1 MKLRIRFTKEGP
13 VRFVGHLDF
22 MRFMQRVLKKSGL
35 DVVYTG
41 GFNPHMILSF
51 AAPLGVGEET
61 VGDYAD
67 VEVAYRDPFELD
79 PNEIYMMRDHGLD
92 NDELPDAP
100 SGKAMLDML
109 NQASCEGVIFT
120 SITRIGQLRES
131 NAMAIVRY
139 ASWDIALA
147 DSFLSG
153 RSPEELAS
161 LIMEKETILF
171 KKVTKKAEKTVDIR
185 PLIVSVTSPEQE
197 IRHISGMSRHLL
209 LTCAAG
215 SSQNLKPSTVLEVLA
230 KFCGQEFDP
239 YGFRLLRTELYA
251 DGLIPLGKIGERLRY
266 SSLSE

>member
-61 VGDYAD
+61 IGDYAD
-67 VEVAYRDPFELD
+67 VEVAYRDPFPLN
-79 PNEIYMMRDHGLD
+79 PNEIYMMRDHGLQ
-92 NDELPDAP
+92 NDELPPAP
-100 SGKAMLDML
+100 PAADMLAML
-109 NQASCEGVIFT
+109 NQASCEGVTFT
-120 SITRIGQLRES
+120 DITRIGQLRES

-147 DSFLSG
+147 DDFLAG
-153 RSPEELAS
+153 RSAEEMAAAV
-161 LIMEKETILF
+161 MEKETIPF
-171 KKVTKKAEKTVDIR
+171 RKVTKKADKTVDIR
-185 PLIVSVTSPEQE
+185 PLIVSVSVPEQE
-197 IRHISGMSRHLL
+197 EKVIPGMSRHLL

-215 SSQNLKPSTVLEVLA
+215 SSQNLKPATVLEALA
-230 KFCGQEFDP
+230 EDFGQDFDP

-251 DGLIPLGKIGERLRY
+251 DGLVPLGKIGEELV
-266 SSLSE
+266 

>member
-67 VEVAYRDPFELD
+67 VEVAYRDPFPLN
-79 PNEIYMMRDHGLD
+79 PNEIYMMRDHGLQ
-92 NDELPDAP
+92 NDELPPAP
-100 SGKAMLDML
+100 PAADMLAML
-109 NQASCEGVIFT
+109 NQASCEGVTFT
-120 SITRIGQLRES
+120 DITRIGQLRES

-147 DSFLSG
+147 DDFLAG
-153 RSPEELAS
+153 RSAEEMAAAV
-161 LIMEKETILF
+161 MEKETIPF
-171 KKVTKKAEKTVDIR
+171 RKVTKKADKTVDIR
-185 PLIVSVTSPEQE
+185 PLIVSVSAPEQE
-197 IRHISGMSRHLL
+197 EKVIPGMSRHLL

-215 SSQNLKPSTVLEVLA
+215 SSQNLKPATVLEALA
-230 KFCGQEFDP
+230 ADFGQDFDP

-251 DGLIPLGKIGERLRY
+251 DGLVPLGKIGEELTHA
-266 SSLSE
+266 